1 MVEILNRRIGA
12 MPNDELTSRMDAV
25 ERLVELF
32 RLERMVHLTVTTV
45 SLVLL
50 LGCAAY
56 LIVDRIISG
65 SGDWAELSVI
75 LSGLF
80 GSSGLITF
88 STTRLLSM
96 WNQALEV
103 LIDEE

>member
-1 MVEILNRRIGA
+1 
-12 MPNDELTSRMDAV
+12 MPDDELTSRMDAV

-50 LGCAAY
+50 LGCASY
-56 LIVDRIISG
+56 LIVDRLTSG
-65 SGDWAELSVI
+65 NGDWAELSVI

-103 LIDEE
+103 LIDEK